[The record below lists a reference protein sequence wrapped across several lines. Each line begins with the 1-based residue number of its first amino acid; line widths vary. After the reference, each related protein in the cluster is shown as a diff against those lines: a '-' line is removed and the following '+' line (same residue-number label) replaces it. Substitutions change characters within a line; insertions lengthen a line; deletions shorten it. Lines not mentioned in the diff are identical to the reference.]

1 MARPIRIEYPGAVY
15 HVTLRG
21 NHRSDIFLS
30 DGDRD
35 HFLDV
40 LDESLHRLDVRLY
53 LFCLMTNHVHFVLA
67 TPRGNLSRFM
77 HRLETAYTVTF
88 NRRHQQSGH
97 LMQGRFGARLVDED
111 GYILRLSRYVHLN
124 PVFTTAQR
132 SRPLGERIEFLRGY
146 PWSSYRSYI
155 GRCRPL
161 EYVDYVPVLSMM
173 SPVKGRQAEAY
184 RRFVEAAVDD
194 IDAAFVAANARSRL
208 CIGSDACHDRIK
220 GMYRDRVKGYGRAE
234 DVSFRR
240 HGRTLPVEQ
249 VLDCVCQV
257 LGVHREVLTTRR
269 RESIVRPVAAKALCD
284 HCGLTQRQVAEV
296 LKMSSGTA
304 VSKQL
309 ERLGR
314 SLVKDK
320 SVEKKLADLERR
332 IRRCTGGRSQ
342 GPSLSAKG

>member
-1 MARPIRIEYPGAVY
+1 
-15 HVTLRG
+15 
-21 NHRSDIFLS
+21 
-30 DGDRD
+30 
-35 HFLDV
+35 
-40 LDESLHRLDVRLY
+40 
-53 LFCLMTNHVHFVLA
+53 
-67 TPRGNLSRFM
+67 
-77 HRLETAYTVTF
+77 
-88 NRRHQQSGH
+88 
-97 LMQGRFGARLVDED
+97 
-111 GYILRLSRYVHLN
+111 
-124 PVFTTAQR
+124 
-132 SRPLGERIEFLRGY
+132 
-146 PWSSYRSYI
+146 
-155 GRCRPL
+155 
-161 EYVDYVPVLSMM
+161 
-173 SPVKGRQAEAY
+173 
-184 RRFVEAAVDD
+184 
-194 IDAAFVAANARSRL
+194 VAANARSRL